1 MAHGRSVDPA
11 AFLPLKPAAYLLLV
25 ALGEG
30 DAHAYAL
37 RHAVARRSR
46 DRLHLGPATLH
57 RTLAYLLDQR
67 LIEESPDRPDPAHD
81 DERRRY
87 YRLTPLGRQVVV
99 AETDR
104 LADLVSAA
112 RAIRWGGRRQPAR

>member
-1 MAHGRSVDPA
+1 
-11 AFLPLKPAAYLLLV
+11 
-25 ALGEG
+25 
-30 DAHAYAL
+30 
-37 RHAVARRSR
+37 
-46 DRLHLGPATLH
+46 LH